1 MIGIIKFKEVSSNI
15 KIIFLYFFIDKRL
28 YRIIRQS
35 KGIMQNYSIKRR
47 GFLFLLYKKN
57 I

>member
-35 KGIMQNYSIKRR
+35 KGIMQNYGIKRR